1 MTHPGTLHL
10 TKLHGLGNDFL
21 VWIVDAPVDD
31 AVSGEVARRVCAR
44 HHGIGADGLLTASP
58 SFGDADWVMT
68 LHNADGSR
76 AEMSG
81 NGIRCFAHAVV
92 RANGLAI
99 PVDLRICTDTGI
111 RQVHVSTGEGK
122 PGEVVATV
130 DMGAAKEGPPIP
142 NLGRP
147 TGRVIH
153 RSGTA
158 DLGNPHLVLLVDDPS
173 EVDLASEGPAWES
186 LFAAGMN
193 VHFVALRDRTTLD
206 MAIWERGAGI
216 TEACGTGAC
225 AAAHLAHE
233 WGLVDHN
240 VAVSM
245 PGGTVEVDLGDP
257 IMLTGPSQW
266 IADID
271 VRA

>member
-21 VWIVDAPVDD
+21 VWIVDGPADD
-31 AVSGEVARRVCAR
+31 AMSGELARRVCAR

-58 SFGDADWVMT
+58 SAGDADWIMT

-92 RANGLAI
+92 RANGLAV
-99 PVDLRICTDTGI
+99 PAALRISTDVGP
-111 RQVHVSTGEGK
+111 RLVQVGSSESG
-122 PGEVVATV
+122 PCEVIATV
-130 DMGAAKEGPPIP
+130 DMGTAGDGPPIP
-142 NLGRP
+142 ISGRP
-147 TGRVIH
+147 ATRKIN

-158 DLGNPHLVLLVDDPS
+158 DLGNPHLVLLVDDPAD
-173 EVDLASEGPAWES
+173 VDLVLEGSAWES

-193 VHFVALRDRTTLD
+193 VHFVTVRDRTTLD
-206 MAIWERGAGI
+206 MTIWERGAGV

-225 AAAHLAHE
+225 AAAHLTHE
-233 WGLVDHN
+233 WGLVDKH

-245 PGGTVEVDLGDP
+245 PGGTVEVDLGDR
-257 IMLTGPSQW
+257 IVLTGPSQW

-271 VRA
+271 VLA

>member
-1 MTHPGTLHL
+1 MTHSGTLHL

-21 VWIVDAPVDD
+21 VWIVDGLVDD
-31 AVSGEVARRVCAR
+31 AASSELARRVCAR

-58 SFGDADWVMT
+58 SPGDADWIMT

-92 RANGLAI
+92 RANGIAV
-99 PVDLRICTDTGI
+99 PADLRISTDAGT
-111 RQVHVSTGEGK
+111 RLVQVGPSDRST
-122 PGEVVATV
+122 GEVVATV
-130 DMGAAKEGPPIP
+130 DMGTAENGPPIP
-142 NLGRP
+142 TSGQP
-147 TGRVIH
+147 GGRVIH

-158 DLGNPHLVLLVDDPS
+158 DLGNPHLVLLVDDPAD
-173 EVDLASEGPAWES
+173 VDLASEGPSWES

-193 VHFVALRDRTTLD
+193 VHFVAVRDRTTLD
-206 MAIWERGAGI
+206 MAIWERGAGV

-225 AAAHLAHE
+225 AAAHLTHE
-233 WGLVDHN
+233 WGLVDEH

-245 PGGTVEVDLGDP
+245 PGGTVDVDLGDR
-257 IMLTGPSQW
+257 IVLTGPSQW

-271 VRA
+271 VSP